1 MVLTTREALVILGL
15 KNASRIN
22 SQKVMSV
29 YRAQARIHH
38 PNKGGKREKF
48 QNVSNAKNTLLKYI
62 EKHTVYSPPPP
73 PVYLNKSVYKNFA
86 NQKNYASWNK
96 LKTKLGRPLKN
107 NNINPNNNKEQQ
119 AHQALR
125 HIIAYYTALNNKKN
139 EAMLNKKNED
149 MLNYLYYSAFRENR
163 RKKNGSLVV
172 PRRYA
177 KQKL

>member
-22 SQKVMSV
+22 SQKVMSA

-73 PVYLNKSVYKNFA
+73 PVYVNKSVYKNFA
-86 NQKNYASWNK
+86 NRKNYASWNK

-107 NNINPNNNKEQQ
+107 NNINPYNNGT
-119 AHQALR
+119 QALR
-125 HIIAYYTALNNKKN
+125 NVIEFYTL
-139 EAMLNKKNED
+139 LNKKNTNAKR
-149 MLNYLYYSAFRENR
+149 LNYFYWVAFHEHR
-163 RKKNGSLVV
+163 RNKNGTIIL
-172 PRRYA
+172 PRRHA